1 MMIEWKK
8 FLCATDFSD
17 SARRALEITFQLARL
32 CKGRVIVQH
41 VVTPVPVPG
50 PPVGP
55 GGLVGSIR
63 FDTVLYQKEL
73 LKAARERLEELVK
86 EFSGGEVAVE
96 TVVGIGPAAGE
107 VIRLAEKKKVD
118 LIVIGAHGHTGFRRW
133 VSGSVAEK
141 VVRTSTRSVLTVP
154 LPDRP

>member
-1 MMIEWKK
+1 MINWKN

-17 SARRALEITFQLARL
+17 SARRALEITFQMARF
-32 CKGRVIVQH
+32 CAGRVIVQH

-50 PPVGP
+50 PPIGP
-55 GGLVGSIR
+55 GCLVGSIR

-73 LKAARERLEELVK
+73 LKAAEVRLRELVAAV
-86 EFSGGEVAVE
+86 SDGGIEVE
-96 TVVGIGPAAGE
+96 TVVSIGPAAGE
-107 VIRLAEKKKVD
+107 IIRLADKKKVD

-141 VVRTSTRSVLTVP
+141 VVRTAACSVLTVP
-154 LPDRP
+154 LPTKP

>member
-1 MMIEWKK
+1 MLNWKK

-17 SARRALEITFQLARL
+17 SARRALEVTFQIARV
-32 CKGRVIVQH
+32 CRGTVIVQH

-73 LKAARERLEELVK
+73 MKSARKRLEELIG
-86 EFSGGEVAVE
+86 ELSGGDIE
-96 TVVGIGPAAGE
+96 TVIEVGIGSPAGE
-107 VIRLAEKKKVD
+107 IVRLSEKKKID
-118 LIVIGAHGHTGFRRW
+118 LIVVGAHGHTGFRRW

-141 VVRTSTRSVLTVP
+141 VVRTANCSVLTVP
-154 LPDRP
+154 LPVKE

>member
-1 MMIEWKK
+1 MKNWKN

-17 SARRALEITFQLARL
+17 SARRALEVTFEMARL
-32 CKGRVIVQH
+32 CRGRVIVQH
-41 VVTPVPVPG
+41 VVTPIPG

-73 LKAARERLEELVK
+73 IKAARERLEELV
-86 EFSGGEVAVE
+86 GEVAGDGIE
-96 TVVGIGPAAGE
+96 TELEVGIGPAPGE
-107 VIRLAEKKKVD
+107 IVRLAEKREID
-118 LIVIGAHGHTGFRRW
+118 LVVIGAHGHTGFRRW

-141 VVRTSTRSVLTVP
+141 VVRIANCPVLTVP
-154 LPDRP
+154 LTDRK

>member
-1 MMIEWKK
+1 MKDWKI

-17 SARRALEITFQLARL
+17 SAHRAMEVTFQIAR
-32 CKGRVIVQH
+32 CCQGQVIVQH
-41 VVTPVPVPG
+41 VVTPIPVPG

-73 LKAARERLEELVK
+73 IKSARTRLEELVK
-86 EFSGGEVAVE
+86 ELSSEDLDPE
-96 TVVGIGPAAGE
+96 IVVGIGPAAGE
-107 VIRLAEKKKVD
+107 VVRLAEKRKVD
-118 LIVIGAHGHTGFRRW
+118 LIVVGAHGHTGFRRW

-141 VVRTSTRSVLTVP
+141 VVRTANCSVLTIP
-154 LPDRP
+154 LPDKQ

>member
-1 MMIEWKK
+1 MKNWKN

-17 SARRALEITFQLARL
+17 SARRALEITFQMARF
-32 CKGRVIVQH
+32 CRGRVIVQH

-73 LKAARERLEELVK
+73 LKAAEDRLKELVA
-86 EFSGGEVAVE
+86 EVANGETEVE
-96 TVVGIGPAAGE
+96 TVVSIGPAAGE
-107 VIRLAEKKKVD
+107 IIRLAEKKQID

-141 VVRTSTRSVLTVP
+141 VVRTAGCSVLTVP
-154 LPDRP
+154 LPPPG

>member
-1 MMIEWKK
+1 MHNWKN

-17 SARRALEITFQLARL
+17 SARRALEVTFQIAKFCR
-32 CKGRVIVQH
+32 GRVIVQH

-63 FDTVLYQKEL
+63 FDTALYQKEL
-73 LKAARERLEELVK
+73 LKSAQARLQELVN
-86 EFSGGEVAVE
+86 EISDGEIEAE
-96 TVVGIGPAAGE
+96 IVVSIGSPAGE
-107 VIRLAEKKKVD
+107 IIRLADKRKVD
-118 LIVIGAHGHTGFRRW
+118 LIVVGAHGHTGFRRW

-141 VVRTSTRSVLTVP
+141 VVRTAACSVLTVP
-154 LPDRP
+154 LPGKQ

>member
-1 MMIEWKK
+1 MKNWKK

-17 SARRALEITFQLARL
+17 SARRALEVTFQMARF
-32 CKGRVIVQH
+32 CRGRVIVQH
-41 VVTPVPVPG
+41 VVSPIPVPG

-73 LKAARERLEELVK
+73 IKSARERLENLVGELAGK
-86 EFSGGEVAVE
+86 DVE
-96 TVVGIGPAAGE
+96 TEIVVGIGPAAGE
-107 VIRLAEKKKVD
+107 IVRLAEKKKID

-141 VVRTSTRSVLTVP
+141 VVRTANCSVLTIP
-154 LPDRP
+154 LPGK